1 MFKKRLAGNKRT
13 FKASE
18 MDEKEGAET
27 ESKPEEAEQP
37 VIKPPTVSFK
47 KRKITDK
54 LNSVSTKL

>member
-18 MDEKEGAET
+18 MDENDGAEA
-27 ESKPEEAEQP
+27 EAKPEEVEQV